1 LLAGEKVLVVEDKP
15 EMIQILT
22 DYVLG
27 PQGYI
32 ALTALNGEEGLRMA
46 LSEEPDLVILDI
58 RMPKMSG
65 LQVLQALRE
74 QQCSVPVIVITAYG
88 SEEVVVRALRLGA
101 NDYVAKPF
109 ELDEMANII
118 GRVLNESK
126 QEKERARLSQEL
138 EKSVK
143 ELTNKIELM
152 LYNIDEGVFTVDRV
166 LRILTFNPA
175 AEKILGWRE
184 EEVIGRPYGEIFKEK
199 DGVSS
204 SQEELL
210 SEAMRKA
217 QPVTSVKEGHPVISK
232 DGQQIFI
239 ASNVIPLLD
248 LDSQV
253 IGAMVAFRDASAEME
268 LNHMKSGFISMVSHE
283 LRSPLSHIMASTELI
298 REASLSS
305 DQQQN
310 LLNIVHAQSNRLN
323 KFVAQILDVS
333 LLEAGTVKVERK
345 PVALKPM
352 IEQIIAAFEIRAS
365 THRFELIVP
374 EGPTIVVGDEG
385 KIQTVLDNLLENAVN
400 YSPKGSRVSIEVSDG
415 GKKEAVISVTDEGI
429 GIPANQ
435 LERIFERFHRVN
447 ASDDQEQYGYGLGLY
462 ISKRLIEIQGG
473 SIWAESE
480 VERGSRFSFSLPKW
494 PPASGEQVSEVDSE
508 PPQILSAK
516 LTAID
521 D

>member
-1 LLAGEKVLVVEDKP
+1 MAREKVLVVDDKP

-27 PQGYI
+27 PQGYVP
-32 ALTALNGEEGLRMA
+32 LTALNGEEGLRMA
-46 LSEEPDLVILDI
+46 LSEEPDLVILDL

-65 LQVLQALRE
+65 LQVLQAIRE
-74 QQCSVPVIVITAYG
+74 QQCPVPIIVITAYG
-88 SEEVVVRALRLGA
+88 SEEVVVSALRLGA

-109 ELDEMANII
+109 ELDEMISVVE
-118 GRVLNESK
+118 RVLSKSK

-143 ELTNKIELM
+143 ELTKKTELM
-152 LYNIDEGVFTVDRV
+152 LYHIDEGVFTVDQE

-175 AEKILGWRE
+175 AEKILGWQE
-184 EEVIGRPYGEIFKEK
+184 EEVIGRPCAEIFRGE
-199 DGVSS
+199 DGASS

-210 SEAMRKA
+210 LEAMRKA
-217 QPVTSVKEGHPVISK
+217 QAVTSVKEGYPVINK

-239 ASNVIPLLD
+239 ASNVVPLLD
-248 LDSQV
+248 LDGQV
-253 IGAMVAFRDASAEME
+253 IGAMVAFRDTSAEVE
-268 LNHMKSGFISMVSHE
+268 LDHMKSGFISMVSHE

-298 REASLSS
+298 REANLSS
-305 DQQQN
+305 DQQQD

-333 LLEAGTVKVERK
+333 LLEAGTVKAEQR

-352 IEQIIAAFEIRAS
+352 VEQMIEVFKIRAN
-365 THRFELIVP
+365 THRFELAVP
-374 EGPTIVVGDEG
+374 EGPTIVVGDQG
-385 KIQTVLDNLLENAVN
+385 KIQTVLDNLLENAVK
-400 YSPKGSRVSIEVSDG
+400 YSPKGSRVSIEITDRD
-415 GKKEAVISVTDEGI
+415 KEVVISVIDEGI

-435 LERIFERFHRVN
+435 LERIFGRFHRVN

-480 VERGSRFSFSLPKW
+480 AGHGSRFSFSLPKW
-494 PPASGEQVSEVDSE
+494 SPASGEQVSEVDSD
-508 PPQILSAK
+508 PPQILNAPK
-516 LTAID
+516 PAAID
-521 D
+521 N